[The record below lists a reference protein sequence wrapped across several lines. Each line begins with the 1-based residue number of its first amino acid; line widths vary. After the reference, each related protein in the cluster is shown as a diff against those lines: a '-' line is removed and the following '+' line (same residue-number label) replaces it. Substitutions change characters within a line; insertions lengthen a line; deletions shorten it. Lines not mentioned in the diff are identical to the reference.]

1 MTQERKG
8 TSMAELVDIMD
19 RLLAPDGC
27 PWDREQ
33 TLESLRPYLVEET
46 HEVLEAIE
54 TGSPADH
61 CEELGDLLMQIVFQ
75 AALREKEG
83 AFQIDDVVRGIGA
96 KLVRR
101 HPHVFAG
108 ARAGTAD
115 EVLVQWEEI
124 KRREK
129 ASRQDQEPGTA
140 GPPRILAGVPQSLP
154 ALSRAQQISA
164 RVARVKFD
172 WPDVA
177 GCRAKVDEELGE
189 LDQATAAGDRLATEH
204 ELGDLLFAIVS
215 LARKLDLDAEA
226 ALRAAN
232 RRFERR
238 FRYIEDRLHE
248 RGRSPAESNLV
259 EMDALWEQAKAEQS

>member
-1 MTQERKG
+1 MNRGESLSR
-8 TSMAELVDIMD
+8 LVDIMN

-54 TGSPADH
+54 AGSPSQH

-75 AALREKEG
+75 SALREKEG
-83 AFQIDDVVRGIGA
+83 AFHIDDVVAAISD

-101 HPHVFAG
+101 HPHVFAE
-108 ARAGTAD
+108 AHAGTSE

-129 ASRQDQEPGTA
+129 AEKAAHSGADS
-140 GPPRILAGVPQSLP
+140 PPRTLGGVPISLP
-154 ALSRAQQISA
+154 ALTRALQISA
-164 RVARVKFD
+164 RAARVKFD

-189 LDQATAAGDRLATEH
+189 LDRAITAGDRAAVEH
-204 ELGDLLFAIVS
+204 EMGDLLFALVS
-215 LARKLDLDAEA
+215 LGRKLGCDPEG
-226 ALRAAN
+226 ALRAAT
-232 RRFERR
+232 RRFEGR
-238 FRYIEDRLHE
+238 FAFIEDRLRE
-248 RGRSPAESNLV
+248 RGLAPAESSLE
-259 EMDALWEQAKAEQS
+259 EMDALWNAAKAAPGVE